1 MSLTDNERETLV
13 RLQLQKAA
21 RSLEQ
26 ADKLCTMEYWDL
38 AANRYYYACYHAIQ
52 ALLIN
57 DGLSCHTHSGL
68 IASFGMYFVKTGKV
82 DVSYGR
88 FMSRLEQLRERS
100 DYNCGYEVSEDEVMT
115 MKGPAHQLIGIITGM
130 LRPAS

>member
-13 RLQLQKAA
+13 ALQLQKAA
-21 RSLEQ
+21 RNLEQ

-57 DGLSCHTHSGL
+57 NGLSCHTHSGL
-68 IASFGMYFVKTGKV
+68 IASFGMNFVKTGKV
-82 DVSYGR
+82 DVSFGR
-88 FMSRLEQLRERS
+88 FVSRLEQLRERS
-100 DYNCGYEVSEDEVMT
+100 DYNCSYDVSEDEVMT
-115 MKGPAHQLIGIITGM
+115 MKEPSHQLIGLIKGLVNVRI
-130 LRPAS
+130 